1 MYTREDGEAR
11 NLRDYLTR
19 VVEETLRESVV
30 NEGAGKNDDDK
41 DEAWVKDGFTIRF
54 AIRSD
59 GRVCVER
66 IYAEMD
72 TSPMGCCMM
81 DDNGVEVF
89 ADLDELLDGD
99 HPEWFGVG

>member
-1 MYTREDGEAR
+1 MVG
-11 NLRDYLTR
+11 
-19 VVEETLRESVV
+19 
-30 NEGAGKNDDDK
+30 
-41 DEAWVKDGFTIRF
+41 
-54 AIRSD
+54 
-59 GRVCVER
+59 
-66 IYAEMD
+66 YAEMD